1 MNAIGVHC
9 YYIGPHAALRN
20 RRATILGV
28 VRGKRADGS
37 PYIETHD
44 SEFEYEP
51 VVPTEMVRVHI
62 TECASPVLVP
72 AAELDVFRHLAPRL
86 TKMDIFLERGI
97 AQELLF
103 AARHL
108 ARPLDALI
116 NDAVAA
122 DMRALGVDRTRWTT
136 LVGLPVIG

>member
-1 MNAIGVHC
+1 M
-9 YYIGPHAALRN
+9 
-20 RRATILGV
+20 
-28 VRGKRADGS
+28 
-37 PYIETHD
+37 
-44 SEFEYEP
+44 
-51 VVPTEMVRVHI
+51 
-62 TECASPVLVP
+62 CASPVLVP

-86 TKMDIFLERGI
+86 TKMDIFLEQGI

-103 AARHL
+103 AARPL

>member
-1 MNAIGVHC
+1 MKTIGVHC
-9 YYIGPHAALRN
+9 YYIGPSAAMRN

-28 VRGKRADGS
+28 VRGKRADAS
-37 PYIETHD
+37 PYIERD
-44 SEFEYEP
+44 DDEFEHEP
-51 VVPTEMVRVHI
+51 VGPDEMVQVHI
-62 TECASPVLVP
+62 AESAAPTVVR

-86 TKMDIFLERGI
+86 TKMDVRLEEGL
-97 AQELLF
+97 AQELIF

-122 DMRALGVDRTRWTT
+122 HMRNLGVDRTRWTT
-136 LVGLPVIG
+136 LVGLPVVG

>member
-37 PYIETHD
+37 PYIETD
-44 SEFEYEP
+44 DTEFEHDP
-51 VVPTEMVRVHI
+51 IVPTELVQVHI
-62 TECASPVLVP
+62 AERTSPALVS
-72 AAELDVFRHLAPRL
+72 AVELDVFRHLALRL
-86 TKMDIFLERGI
+86 TKMHILLEEGI

-122 DMRALGVDRTRWTT
+122 YMRALGVDRTRWTT